1 MPWLVTA
8 PSPSVE
14 FVVAVAL
21 LVGVFVG
28 VGASFATQSA
38 HPPPASSLARAP
50 GIFARRKRAKMEA
63 NSRHLRQGD
72 GAAMAAC
79 ERLGC
84 FALRVC
90 AGG

>member
-1 MPWLVTA
+1 
-8 PSPSVE
+8 
-14 FVVAVAL
+14 
-21 LVGVFVG
+21 
-28 VGASFATQSA
+28 
-38 HPPPASSLARAP
+38 
-50 GIFARRKRAKMEA
+50 MEA